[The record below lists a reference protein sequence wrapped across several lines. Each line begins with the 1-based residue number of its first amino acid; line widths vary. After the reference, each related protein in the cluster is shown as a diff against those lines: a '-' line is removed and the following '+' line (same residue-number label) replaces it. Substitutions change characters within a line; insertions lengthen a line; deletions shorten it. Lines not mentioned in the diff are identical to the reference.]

1 MKEYILKRFIWMFVT
16 LFGIMIITFSVT
28 RLAPGDPA
36 ALKLQKAGPGAMG
49 DQQLSKKL
57 IEETR
62 ELYGF
67 DRPLLLNFR
76 TENVR
81 TYTYNLAHE
90 LIDPDEYTRE
100 DAREELAELATAAL
114 PYLLEL
120 LNSPEDQ
127 QLHPVICE
135 MFTVIA
141 PITYPAGASLET
153 KKDLCRAYMDDHAQL
168 FHQDKLQT
176 VAQDALSD
184 DPSVADPARELL
196 LTAGSV
202 ALEPVMQT
210 ALARGADDA
219 AALFNIAAVI
229 ARKSWYINQDTPD
242 ETKEQLYHSWK
253 KWWSRNRHKYI
264 FFSPFERFIRVF
276 SATQF
281 GQWMGMV
288 LTLDFGQS
296 YSHHVPVI
304 QLIKERLP
312 VSMQLSLIS
321 IFLTYII
328 AIPLGVFSA
337 THQYTTADKIT
348 TVILFIL
355 YSLPSF
361 WVANI
366 LIMFTT
372 GGEFP
377 QIFPNRYLHSP
388 GAETYPFIKWLLDWL
403 WHLVLPVTCLT
414 YASFAYISRQMRV
427 GMLDIIRQDFIRTA
441 RAKGLS
447 ERVVIFRHALRNAL
461 IPIVTL
467 LAFLL
472 PALLGGS
479 VIIEEIFTIPGMG
492 KLSFEAILNRD
503 YPIINAI
510 AFFSAFLTLLGM
522 LLTDIA
528 YVFVDPRISFE
539 HDR

>member
-1 MKEYILKRFIWMFVT
+1 MKEYIVKRFLWMFVT
-16 LFGIMIITFSVT
+16 LFGIMLITFCVT

-36 ALKLQKAGPGAMG
+36 TLKLQKMSGTMSG

-62 ELYGF
+62 QLYGF

-76 TENVR
+76 SENVR
-81 TYTYNLAHE
+81 AYTYKLAHE
-90 LIDPDEYTRE
+90 LIDNDEYTRA
-100 DAREELAELATAAL
+100 DAQDDLIENGKVSL

-120 LNSPEDQ
+120 LRDKDQ
-127 QLHPVICE
+127 SELHSTICSI
-135 MFTVIA
+135 FSKICSF
-141 PITYPAGASLET
+141 TYPADTSIEDKIT
-153 KKDLCRAYMDDHAQL
+153 RCEQYMSD
-168 FHQDKLQT
+168 DKLLF
-176 VAQDALSD
+176 DATHQQSLIDTILNDEPNAVQSAKD
-184 DPSVADPARELL
+184 ELA
-196 LTAGSV
+196 TAGTA
-202 ALEPVMQT
+202 ALPQLLSTAFILKPDQT
-210 ALARGADDA
+210 AELFNTA
-219 AALFNIAAVI
+219 AAI
-229 ARKSWYINQDTPD
+229 ARKSWYFEEGASD
-242 ETKEQLYHSWK
+242 ETKEQLLHLWK
-253 KWWSRNRHKYI
+253 KWWARNRQKYT
-264 FFSPFERFIRVF
+264 FFSPIERVTRIFT
-276 SATQF
+276 ATQF
-281 GQWMGMV
+281 GQWVGMV
-288 LTLDFGQS
+288 LTFDFGES
-296 YSHHVPVI
+296 YSHHIPVI
-304 QLIKERLP
+304 KLIKERLP

-337 THQYTTADKIT
+337 THQFKTSDKVI

-361 WVANI
+361 WVANMLI
-366 LIMFTT
+366 LFTT

-377 QIFPNRYLHSP
+377 HIFPNRYLHSP
-388 GAETYPFIKWLLDWL
+388 GAESFTFFKWVLDWL

-447 ERVVIFRHALRNAL
+447 ERTVIFKHALRNAL

-528 YVFVDPRISFE
+528 YVFVDPRISFD